1 MGRQRNNRNSHQRQK
16 VAQEA
21 ARIMREEGIRDY
33 LLAKRKAANRLC
45 IVDRSALPG
54 NEEIVEALAEQQRL
68 FGGPAYADRL
78 HALRVAA
85 QQAMILFEEFSPRL
99 VGPVLTGAVTHQS
112 AVNLHVFSDTTE
124 LVAYRLMEKN
134 IPYDI
139 DDVRVRYSQD
149 NYKLMPVYSFS
160 AGDIS
165 VEATVF
171 SMTGLR
177 HPPACPID
185 GKPIRRLQ
193 LRDVETLVKGHRA
206 QAETQSLSE
215 SSL

>member
-1 MGRQRNNRNSHQRQK
+1 MGRHRNNRGSHQRRE

-45 IVDRSALPG
+45 IVDRNALPG
-54 NEEIVEALAEQQRL
+54 NEEIVEALSEQQRL
-68 FGGPAYADRL
+68 FGGTAYADRL
-78 HALRVAA
+78 QALRVVA
-85 QQAMILFEEFSPRL
+85 QQAMALFQEFSPRL
-99 VGPVLTGAVTHQS
+99 VGPVLTGAVTDQS
-112 AVNLHVFSDTTE
+112 AVSLHVFSDTPE
-124 LVAYRLMEKN
+124 QVAYRLLEMN

-139 DDVRVRYSQD
+139 DDVRVRYPQD
-149 NYKLMPVYSFS
+149 NYKLLPVYSF
-160 AGDIS
+160 AVTDIS

-177 HPPACPID
+177 HPPTCPID
-185 GKPIRRLQ
+185 GKPMRRLQ
-193 LRDVETLVKGHRA
+193 LREVETLVEGHGE
-206 QAETQSLSE
+206 QTETQLLSE